1 MKVDLLDKANQ
12 LTEVVVCPDSRP
24 LPEVLMFGSRSYVPT
39 GRSPYEY
46 REATTWQAH
55 TEAEL
60 KAAKP

>member
-1 MKVDLLDKANQ
+1 MKVNLLDKASQ
-12 LTEVVVCPDSRP
+12 LMEVVICPDDRP
-24 LPEVLMFGSRSYVPT
+24 LPEVLMFGSRAFIPT

-46 REATTWQAH
+46 RHATTWQAH